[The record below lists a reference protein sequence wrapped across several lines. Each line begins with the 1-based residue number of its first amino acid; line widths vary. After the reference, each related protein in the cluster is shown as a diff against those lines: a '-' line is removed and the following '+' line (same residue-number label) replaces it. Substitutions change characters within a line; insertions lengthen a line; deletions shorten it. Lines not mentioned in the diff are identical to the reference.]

1 MSADTLTPTLA
12 AIADPTRRAILQRLA
27 RGEAT
32 VTELAAPFAISMPAI
47 TKHLH
52 VLERAGLVTRSRDAQ
67 RRPCR
72 LRPEG
77 LKPVADWLDRYR
89 ELWEQ
94 RLDRLAAYVD
104 ELQRG
109 DPASPKPA
117 PKAGRPRTPKS

>member
-1 MSADTLTPTLA
+1 MATETLSRVFT
-12 AIADPTRRAILQRLA
+12 AIADPTRRAILQRLQH
-27 RGEAT
+27 GEAT
-32 VTELAAPFAISMPAI
+32 VTELAAPFDVSLPAI

-52 VLERAGLVTRSRDAQ
+52 VLERAGLVTRGRDAQ

-72 LRPEG
+72 LRAEG
-77 LKPVADWLDRYR
+77 LQQAADWIERYR

-109 DPASPKPA
+109 DA
-117 PKAGRPRTPKS
+117 PKAPPKKKPKQTPKP